1 MMVDRSKDTA
11 SLWVVAFG
19 SDECIDL
26 TAKYAS
32 NAQAVVCQKN
42 SQIPEIV
49 VKTSLASAILCS
61 IRRQVMLLLRK

>member
-1 MMVDRSKDTA
+1 MMVDRPKEIT

-32 NAQAVVCQKN
+32 NAHAVVCQKN

-49 VKTSLASAILCS
+49 SKTSLT
-61 IRRQVMLLLRK
+61 